1 MMYVMANLH
10 LSMALALPRFAPDCF
25 PPLAFKTRCAV
36 HARPMFARLAA
47 LFACLALFSAVPVHA
62 DPADIDAAAR
72 GVVRIIIIQKN
83 GDQLTPVSHGT
94 GFAVTPEQVVTNSH
108 VVEEASSDPSLI
120 VGIVPSD
127 GGEAVYGRIVSVSP
141 RNDLALVAT
150 TKPMHLAPLT
160 ISGNPS
166 TEAGPVVAVG
176 YPQNVDVAQGLSMAD
191 LFRPQPPVESNG
203 SLAGR
208 RPSRQFDTLL
218 HTAPIARGSSGGPLL
233 DPCGRVIGVNSFGAE
248 TTSAEAGFYF
258 AISTRE
264 LLPFLRANDIAPQV
278 SGLPCRSLAELN
290 EEERQRAEEQQVA
303 AQAKAQAEE
312 QTLAQRREEER
323 RKIDYEIMDQR
334 DNGMALALLLLVV
347 AFAGGGFAWLSYEDG
362 ESRRV
367 KIGGAVA
374 VVALIGCGIAWF
386 ARPSFSQADERLQ
399 DRLREDMT
407 ANETGAI
414 PTPRPTG
421 ALMCA
426 LQTDRSRVI
435 GPAEPTVSLDWK
447 DDGCVNGRTQYGLE
461 NGTWTRVLA
470 PTDESTIAVNRYDP
484 STGEYRMDRYLLD
497 KDQIGQVR
505 KARAQYEPPACG
517 GGKAAAE
524 KLGAEQSAVLSLLPP
539 EPNER
544 LVYDCSS
551 KNSGG

>member
-1 MMYVMANLH
+1 MLRRVV
-10 LSMALALPRFAPDCF
+10 ALL
-25 PPLAFKTRCAV
+25 
-36 HARPMFARLAA
+36 
-47 LFACLALFSAVPVHA
+47 ACLAFFSAAPVHA

-108 VVEEASSDPSLI
+108 VVQEAQDDPSLI

-141 RNDLALVAT
+141 RNDLALVAS
-150 TKPMHLAPLT
+150 TKPMHLPPLT
-160 ISGNPS
+160 IAGNPNDES
-166 TEAGPVVAVG
+166 GAVVAVG

-233 DPCGRVIGVNSFGAE
+233 DPCGRVVGVNSFGAE
-248 TTSAEAGFYF
+248 TASAEAGFYF

-264 LLPFLRANDIAPQV
+264 LLPFLRANSITPQV
-278 SGLPCRSLAELN
+278 NGLPCRSLAELD
-290 EEERQRAEEQQVA
+290 EQERQRAEEQQVA

-312 QTLAQRREEER
+312 QALAQRREVEQ
-323 RKIDYEIMDQR
+323 RKVDYEIIDQR
-334 DNGMALALLLLVV
+334 DNGMALALVLLLV
-347 AFAGGGFAWLSYEDG
+347 AFGGGAFAWLSYEEG
-362 ESRRV
+362 EARRT

-374 VVALIGCGIAWF
+374 VVALIGCAIAWF
-386 ARPSFSQADERLQ
+386 TRPSFSQADERLQ
-399 DRLREDMT
+399 DRLRQDMT

-414 PTPRPTG
+414 PTPAPTG
-421 ALMCA
+421 ALMCR

-435 GPAEPTVSLDWK
+435 GPADDTVSLDWK
-447 DDGCVNGRTQYGLE
+447 DDGCVNGRTQYGLAKD
-461 NGTWTRVLA
+461 TWTRVLA
-470 PTDESTIAVNRYDP
+470 PTDQSNVAVNTFDP
-484 STGEYRMDRYLLD
+484 ATREYRMDRYLLD
-497 KDQIGQVR
+497 QGQMAQVR

-524 KLGAEQSAVLSLLPP
+524 KLGGEQSAVLSLLPP

-544 LVYDCSS
+544 LVYDCSG
-551 KNSGG
+551 KGPAG